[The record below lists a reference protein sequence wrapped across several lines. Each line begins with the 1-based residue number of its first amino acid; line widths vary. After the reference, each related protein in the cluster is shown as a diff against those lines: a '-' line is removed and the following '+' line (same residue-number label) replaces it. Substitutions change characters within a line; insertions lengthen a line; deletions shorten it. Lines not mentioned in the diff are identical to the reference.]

1 MNVNR
6 MKKRILLLL
15 LVIPAL
21 IKAQDVM
28 TETRQELTSPDG
40 AYRFTFYQRAV
51 GEDNAQMYYTL
62 TYKNRPVI
70 EESKLGV
77 LIENQLFE
85 SALGIPNDTCH
96 FWCENLKLTGTEH
109 QKTDERWKPV
119 YGERAEV
126 RDCYNEMTLKFKKGE
141 GKGNRDGGYDKRKN
155 YFMNIIVRAYN
166 EGVAFRYL
174 FPEHPNAIYHKVIAD
189 DTEYTFEKG
198 AQTWCASWAQGI
210 YKQLSIPEWKGIYE
224 RPMTIGLPNGL
235 WVSIADADVADWCLS
250 RFKKNI
256 QKQNTISTDMYD
268 VVDVVTPGKT
278 PWKAILIAETPGK
291 LLDNND
297 MILNLNQ
304 DCTLDFSWVK
314 PGKILREIT
323 LTTEN
328 AIECI
333 DFCVEHN
340 LQYILFDGGW
350 YGHATTFRA
359 DASYVSVPID
369 LAKVIAYGKER
380 GIGVWLYVNQHAL
393 QKHAKT
399 LFPLYREWGIVGLK
413 FGFVQYAT
421 HRWSVWM
428 HDLVKLA
435 AENQLMVNIHDE
447 YRPSGFSR
455 TYPNLLTQEGIR
467 GNEEFPDATHNTILP
482 FTRLI
487 SGAADY
493 TICYYD
499 KRLKTTHAHQLAAS
513 VIFYSPLQTLFWY
526 DKPSFY
532 NNEPEITFF
541 ENLPTVFDDS
551 TVLLGEPGKQVFM
564 ARRKKDDWFVG
575 GITNNNGSN
584 EIITLNFLEPDKTY
598 LAIVYTDDENERTS
612 THVKCSSF
620 LTDSS
625 QQMKFKLK
633 PSGGVAIH
641 FVPVMRGERIKYK
654 KYKGQWL

>member
-1 MNVNR
+1 

-109 QKTDERWKPV
+109 QKTDEIWKPV

-141 GKGNRDGGYDKRKN
+141 GKGNQDGGYDKRKN

-210 YKQLSIPEWKGIYE
+210 YKQLSISEWKGIYE

>member
-1 MNVNR
+1 MRTIYLFFSFFILSIFSVFGSIVDVE
-6 MKKRILLLL
+6 KTHIRI
-15 LVIPAL
+15 
-21 IKAQDVM
+21 
-28 TETRQELTSPDG
+28 TSPDSLIH
-40 AYRFTFYQRAV
+40 FHFYQRMDSDEQYHLYYSISYKDKVTIKESRMGLELDNKVWEMALA
-51 GEDNAQMYYTL
+51 EDIQRKDRWYYDLIFRTVE
-62 TYKNRPVI
+62 YKNCR
-70 EESKLGV
+70 
-77 LIENQLFE
+77 N
-85 SALGIPNDTCH
+85 N
-96 FWCENLKLTGTEH
+96 
-109 QKTDERWKPV
+109 WKPL
-119 YGERAEV
+119 YGERGLITDNWNGAL
-126 RDCYNEMTLKFKKGE
+126 LKFEKS
-141 GKGNRDGGYDKRKN
+141 NNSGYSMDIEIR
-155 YFMNIIVRAYN
+155 VYN

-399 LFPLYREWGIVGLK
+399 LFPLYRKWGIVGLK

-598 LAIVYTDDENERTS
+598 LAIVYTDDENERIS